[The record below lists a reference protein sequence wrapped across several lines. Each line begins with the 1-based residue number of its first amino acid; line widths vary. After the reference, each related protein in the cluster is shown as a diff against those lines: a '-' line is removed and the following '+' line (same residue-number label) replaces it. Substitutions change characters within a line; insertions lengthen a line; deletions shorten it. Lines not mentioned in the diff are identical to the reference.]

1 MIRNC
6 GRWFATRSPGT
17 VAAGSGPAAPRIRRP
32 HSARTSATC
41 ACRSPAVETTTARAS
56 SNRQCA
62 AITADIASRSDI
74 NRAGGAGWAGRAGRE
89 TPQRL
94 ILPFLLIPL
103 IAPIPP
109 MSSILVTRKLPSSVI
124 AKLGMAGDVDLY
136 TGEAAI
142 PADELR
148 ARIAGKDALVCLLTD
163 AIDRTV
169 IDAAPA
175 LKAIANVAVGY
186 NNIDVAYARSRGIA
200 VTNTPDVLTE
210 SVADFTW
217 SMILAITRRLSEGER
232 LVRRGEW
239 KGWALD
245 LLLGTEL
252 RGKQL
257 GLIGVGRIGRAVAA
271 RAGAFGMR
279 VAYTSRREIDLPAA
293 EPMQLDRLLLTS
305 DVVSLHVPL
314 TPETRHLIDKRALTR
329 MKRSAYLINT
339 ARGPVVDEAALAWAL
354 QHHLLAGAA
363 LDVYEEE
370 PAIHPDLLSLENVLL
385 VPHLGSGTTETRTA
399 MADLAADNVL
409 AVLGGRPPL
418 TPVP

>member
-1 MIRNC
+1 M
-6 GRWFATRSPGT
+6 A
-17 VAAGSGPAAPRIRRP
+17 
-32 HSARTSATC
+32 
-41 ACRSPAVETTTARAS
+41 
-56 SNRQCA
+56 
-62 AITADIASRSDI
+62 
-74 NRAGGAGWAGRAGRE
+74 
-89 TPQRL
+89 
-94 ILPFLLIPL
+94 
-103 IAPIPP
+103 
-109 MSSILVTRKLPSSVI
+109 SILVTRKLPSSVI
-124 AKLGMAGDVDLY
+124 SKLSAVADVDLY
-136 TGEAAI
+136 TGDAAI
-142 PADELR
+142 PPAELC
-148 ARIAGKDALVCLLTD
+148 ARVAGKDALVCLLTD
-163 AIDRTV
+163 AVDRTV
-169 IDAAPA
+169 IDAAPT

-186 NNIDVAYARSRGIA
+186 NNIDVAYARSRGIV

-217 SMILAITRRLSEGER
+217 ALILAITRRLSEGER

-279 VAYTSRREIDLPAA
+279 VAHTSRREA
-293 EPMQLDRLLLTS
+293 EGAGEAMQLDRLLLTS

-363 LDVYEEE
+363 LDVYENE
-370 PAIHPDLLSLENVLL
+370 PAVHPDLLSLENVLL
-385 VPHLGSGTTETRTA
+385 VPHLASATTETRTA

-409 AVLGGRPPL
+409 AVLDGRPPL
-418 TPVP
+418 TPIP